1 MKINLKVESEV
12 CRYKFMLSKNFLAE
26 LLGIIQGK
34 YEGTPLNPELSSNL
48 RVLLEKIHQSVR
60 DISCFLDACQQAVD
74 IGRLLYTQEIPNE
87 QVLRELIALA
97 DTFINDYIRTHRSL
111 GNGQDIKDLLVGAM
125 LELGCVSLGYHDEAL
140 KMLKIFSETDPL
152 TGLLSREH
160 FQRELDT
167 ALEYAKHHKE
177 NLILIWADVDDLK
190 VINDLYGYAVGDA
203 VLRVV
208 AEVLKEVFAPVGS
221 ILARTGSNSFGV
233 IVLGRDTPEILS
245 MAESFRQIVE
255 QQRPIEEEFGVTVSI
270 GISCYPLHGTAANDL
285 LAAAE
290 MATLKA
296 KRLGKNRTVILDVNA
311 GTTDLTLLH
320 EKSLILREAI
330 QKPEGVIPYFQP
342 IVDIETGNII
352 GYEVLARIQYQGRI
366 FPAAAFAELAE
377 DINIIHSLT
386 ERCLEKA
393 LWKVTQTDTEYLIF
407 VNFALQEVE
416 REDLVPKLLS
426 LLKSHKIRPDRLVA
440 ELTERQA
447 IRDVSRVH
455 IFATHLQNAGM
466 RLALDDFGS
475 GFSSFLYLRQFDCY
489 FVKIEGSLIR
499 DITRSA
505 RCKLIVEHIA
515 ALLRSLAIEP
525 IAEWV
530 ETGEACNILK
540 RFGVNLCQ
548 GYYFGKP
555 SPEIIC

>member
-1 MKINLKVESEV
+1 MSRI
-12 CRYKFMLSKNFLAE
+12 MLSKDFFAE

-34 YEGTPLNPELSSNL
+34 YEATFLSPELSSNL
-48 RVLLEKIHQSVR
+48 KFLLHRMQQSVR
-60 DISCFLDACQQAVD
+60 DISHFLDACQQAVE
-74 IGRLLYTQEIPNE
+74 IGRLFYGHEIPTE
-87 QVLRELIALA
+87 QVLRELVALA
-97 DTFINDYIRTHRSL
+97 DTFIRDYLHTQDL
-111 GNGQDIKDLLVGAM
+111 PAGGQKLKEILVGAI
-125 LELGCVSLGYHDEAL
+125 LELGCVSLGYQDEAL
-140 KMLKIFSETDPL
+140 RVLKILSETDPL

-160 FQRELDT
+160 FQKELDT
-167 ALEYAKHHKE
+167 ALEYAKHHNE
-177 NLILIWADVDDLK
+177 NLNVIWADVDDLK
-190 VINDLYGYAVGDA
+190 LVNDLYGYAVGDA

-208 AEVLKEVFAPVGS
+208 AEVLREVFAPVNG

-233 IVLGRDTPEILS
+233 IVPAKDMYEILAL
-245 MAESFRQIVE
+245 AESFRQAVE
-255 QQRPIEEEFGVTVSI
+255 QQRPIEEDFGVTVSI
-270 GISCYPLHGTAANDL
+270 GISCYPVHGMAANDL

-296 KRLGKNRTVILDVNA
+296 KRLGKNRIVVLDVNA
-311 GTTDLTLLH
+311 GTTDLTVVH
-320 EKSLILREAI
+320 EKSLILREAL

-342 IVDIETGNII
+342 IVDVETGNVI
-352 GYEVLARIQYQGRI
+352 GYEILARIQYQGRVL
-366 FPAAAFAELAE
+366 PAAAFAELAE
-377 DINIIHSLT
+377 DINMIHSLT
-386 ERCLEKA
+386 EKSLEKA
-393 LWKVTQTDTEYLIF
+393 LWKISQKDSEHLIF
-407 VNFALQEVE
+407 VNCALQEVE
-416 REDLVPKLLS
+416 RDDLVEKFLRM
-426 LLKSHKIRPDRLVA
+426 LKDYGIRPDRLVV

-447 IRDVSRVH
+447 VRDVGKVH

-530 ETGEACNILK
+530 ETAEACAILK

-548 GYYFGKP
+548 GYYLGKP
-555 SPEIIC
+555 SPEILD